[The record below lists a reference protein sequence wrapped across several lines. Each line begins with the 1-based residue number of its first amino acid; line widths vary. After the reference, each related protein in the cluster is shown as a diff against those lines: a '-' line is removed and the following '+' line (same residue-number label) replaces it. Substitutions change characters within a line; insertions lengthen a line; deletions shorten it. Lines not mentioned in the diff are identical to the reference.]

1 MTLYSSILLF
11 TQRVKSCVNI
21 LKLEIQV
28 RTCKLE
34 LELCIKVFNHLA
46 ASCASLLSV
55 HPQDTFLFPILQ
67 LFAKTSRGLG
77 KKSAET
83 KIQRSLELR
92 KDGIDGVVI
101 IYCFKLKKY

>member
-1 MTLYSSILLF
+1 M
-11 TQRVKSCVNI
+11 
-21 LKLEIQV
+21 
-28 RTCKLE
+28 TCKLK

-55 HPQDTFLFPILQ
+55 YPRDTFLFPILQ

-83 KIQRSLELR
+83 KIQRSLVLR
-92 KDGIDGVVI
+92 KLDGIDGVVI
-101 IYCFKLKKY
+101 YCFK